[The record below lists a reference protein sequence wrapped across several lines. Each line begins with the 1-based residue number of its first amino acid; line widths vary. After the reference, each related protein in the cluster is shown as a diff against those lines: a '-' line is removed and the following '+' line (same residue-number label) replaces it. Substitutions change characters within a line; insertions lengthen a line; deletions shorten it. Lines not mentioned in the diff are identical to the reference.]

1 MDSPGPIQIVT
12 LIILIFLS
20 GFFSSA
26 ETAFVSCNKARIR
39 SLADDGNKKAARV
52 LRILEKGS
60 KLLSTVLIGNNIVNI
75 GASAIATVLCTKIWG
90 NYGAAISTGILT
102 LIIEW
107 QDFRKY
113 SQDNYR
119 FKVCI
124 LKPGK

>member
-60 KLLSTVLIGNNIVNI
+60 KLLSTVLIGNNIVNLT
-75 GASAIATVLCTKIWG
+75 ASAI
-90 NYGAAISTGILT
+90 STMLRQIILG
-102 LIIEW
+102 
-107 QDFRKY
+107 Y
-113 SQDNYR
+113 
-119 FKVCI
+119 
-124 LKPGK
+124 P